1 MKSDNQICWFSS
13 YSLPYFLPYI
23 TPLLLHRSKFGHR
36 IISLLHVLGAVALN
50 RSFHIRIRHVLSR
63 GFLQVVPIAV
73 MDPHWTHPPALDT
86 IPYIWLLST
95 YATMCSCQPGANR
108 TPT

>member
-1 MKSDNQICWFSS
+1 MKSDSQICWFSS
-13 YSLPYFLPYI
+13 HSLPCFLPYI

-36 IISLLHVLGAVALN
+36 IISLLHVLGAVALH

-73 MDPHWTHPPALDT
+73 MDPHWTHPPRTRHYTLYMAPVNLR
-86 IPYIWLLST
+86 YHVFLS
-95 YATMCSCQPGANR
+95 AGC
-108 TPT
+108 

>member
-1 MKSDNQICWFSS
+1 MKSDGQICWFSS

-36 IISLLHVLGAVALN
+36 IISLLHVLGAVALH
-50 RSFHIRIRHVLSR
+50 RSFHIGIRHVLSR
-63 GFLQVVPIAV
+63 GFLEVVPIAV
-73 MDPHWTHPPALDT
+73 MDPHWTHPLHST
-86 IPYIWLLST
+86 LPYIWLLST
-95 YATMCSCQPGANR
+95 YATLCSCQPGANR